1 MLQSHYRILRPG
13 LMIFQKSIKKFLT
26 ALVLSLLLVPFSR
39 YISPLTTIDGVQVYL
54 AYLPMGLLIAMVFIY
69 GRTAIIPLII
79 SSVVTFSFVLHLSFV
94 ALASFV
100 FCLIFPII
108 VCSIIAR
115 HYLGARWR
123 YALTDKGMGTRIFWL
138 GFVAPFSTKLLMY
151 LAGRYIQFPQAV
163 AAYFGDNSLMFMVVD
178 FQNLIAAS
186 LIFTFLFYYPLRM
199 VLNPNYARAFW
210 RRCVLR
216 DFIGPRRFYSFTWML
231 CLITLL
237 AVLCSSWGML
247 QVSGYLVPAIFVLF
261 TLGIRH
267 FGPRLMGLLWA
278 ISVWLLLTYN
288 EGFLYGVNTEFALSF
303 ILSVFI
309 SFSVCMLYMTM
320 MFKKNEWMKRIYHS
334 QALTDPLTQL
344 PNLRALEHHVQCY
357 PEGTLCCLRMSNLE
371 FLSRHYGMMMRIHCK
386 RMVTSQITPF
396 LHEGEQVFQLPG
408 SELLIFLRGQ
418 HTDARLEYI
427 VDLLNSK
434 KITWHNT
441 MLEIEYGASYS
452 VIDNSL
458 EELHRTLGQLSFL
471 SDQASESLRVL
482 SLNTRVEYVSDKT
495 TERVLLLQKI
505 KHALN
510 EEEPVTLY
518 AQPVVN
524 KMGHGYHEI
533 LSRIT
538 FDDELITPDK
548 FIPVI
553 AEFNLSTRFD
563 MLVVKKLVNYLYL
576 HPEKDEQSRFS
587 VNLMPLTL
595 MQKDIAQNIISLF
608 TQFQVPTSS
617 VIIEV
622 TEEQAFS
629 ESETSMQNITLLRD
643 YGFKIAI
650 DDFGTGYANYERLKR
665 LQADI
670 IKIDGCF
677 IKDITSDSLDP
688 LIVKSICDMAK
699 AKQLIV
705 VAEFVETEEQRR
717 LLCELGVQFLQGYL
731 IGKPEPLALVN
742 TLR

>member
-1 MLQSHYRILRPG
+1 MLNTQSG
-13 LMIFQKSIKKFLT
+13 LMIFQKFIRKSVT
-26 ALVLSLLLVPFSR
+26 ALVLCLLFVPFSR
-39 YISPLTTIDGVQVYL
+39 YISPQTTIDGTLTYL
-54 AYLPMGLLIAMVFIY
+54 AYLPVSLMIAMVFIY
-69 GRTAIIPLII
+69 GRTAIIPLIVA
-79 SSVVTFSFVLHLSFV
+79 SFVTFSWCLHLSWV
-94 ALASFV
+94 ALAAFI

-108 VCSIIAR
+108 ICSMIAR
-115 HYLGARWR
+115 YYLGIRWR
-123 YALTDKGMGTRIFWL
+123 HALTDKGMGVRIFWL
-138 GFVAPFSTKLLMY
+138 GFVAPFSIKLLMY
-151 LAGRYIQFPQAV
+151 FAGHYIHFPDDV
-163 AAYFGDNSLMFMVVD
+163 SVYFGHDSLMFMVVD

-186 LIFTFLFYYPLRM
+186 LIFTFLFYYPLRII
-199 VLNPNYARAFW
+199 LNPNYARAFW
-210 RRCVLR
+210 RRCVVR
-216 DFIGPRRFYSFTWML
+216 DFVGPRRFYSFSWL
-231 CLITLL
+231 FCLVALL
-237 AVLCSSWGML
+237 FALCSSSGML
-247 QVSGYLVPAIFVLF
+247 QVSGYLVPVIFVLF
-261 TLGIRH
+261 TLGTRH
-267 FGPRLMGLLWA
+267 FGPRLIGLLWA
-278 ISVWLLLTYN
+278 LSAWLLLTYN
-288 EGFLYGVNTEFALSF
+288 DGFLYGVNTEFAISF

-309 SFSVCMLYMTM
+309 SFSVCMLYITM
-320 MFKKNEWMKRIYHS
+320 LFKKNEWMKRIYYS

-344 PNLRALEHHVQCY
+344 PNLRALEHHVQSF

-386 RMVTSQITPF
+386 RIVTGQITPF
-396 LHEGEQVFQLPG
+396 LHDGEQVFQLPG

-418 HTDARLEYI
+418 HTDERLRHI
-427 VDLLNSK
+427 VELLNSK
-434 KITWHNT
+434 AIKWHNT
-441 MLEIEYGASYS
+441 LLEIEYGASYS
-452 VIDNSL
+452 VIDNNL
-458 EELHRTLGQLSFL
+458 DELHHTLGQLSYL
-471 SDQASESLRVL
+471 SDQASASMRVL

-505 KHALN
+505 KRALN
-510 EEEPVTLY
+510 EEDPITLY
-518 AQPVVN
+518 AQPIVN
-524 KMGHGYHEI
+524 AAGSGYHEI
-533 LSRIT
+533 LSRIILNG
-538 FDDELITPDK
+538 ELITPDK

-563 MLVVKKLVNYLYL
+563 MLVMKKLVNFLSI
-576 HPEKDEQSRFS
+576 HPDNASQQPRFS

-595 MQKDIAQNIISLF
+595 MQKDIAQNIVSMF
-608 TQFQVPTSS
+608 TQYQVPTSS

-629 ESETSMQNITLLRD
+629 NSENSMQNIMLLRD
-643 YGFKIAI
+643 NGFKIAI

-688 LIVKSICDMAK
+688 LIVKSICDMAR

-731 IGKPEPLALVN
+731 IGKPEPLALVH

>member
-1 MLQSHYRILRPG
+1 
-13 LMIFQKSIKKFLT
+13 MIFQKSLKKFVT

-79 SSVVTFSFVLHLSFV
+79 SSVVTFSCVLHLSFV

-151 LAGRYIQFPQAV
+151 LAGHYIQFPEAV

-199 VLNPNYARAFW
+199 ILNPNYVRAFW
-210 RRCVLR
+210 RRCVMR
-216 DFIGPRRFYSFTWML
+216 DFVGPRRFYSFTWML

-237 AVLCSSWGML
+237 VVLCSSWGML

-288 EGFLYGVNTEFALSF
+288 DGFLYGVNTEFALSF

-386 RMVTSQITPF
+386 RMVTSEITPF
-396 LHEGEQVFQLPG
+396 LREGEQVFQLPG
-408 SELLIFLRGQ
+408 SELLVFLRGQ

-458 EELHRTLGQLSFL
+458 EELHHTLGQLSFL
-471 SDQASESLRVL
+471 SEQASESLRVL

-505 KHALN
+505 KRALN

-518 AQPVVN
+518 AQPIVN

-533 LSRIT
+533 LCRIT

-576 HPEKDEQSRFS
+576 HPEKGGQSRFS

-608 TQFQVPTSS
+608 TQFQVPACN

-629 ESETSMQNITLLRD
+629 DSENSMQNITLLRD

-665 LQADI
+665 LHADI

-677 IKDITSDSLDP
+677 IKDITTDSLDP
-688 LIVKSICDMAK
+688 LIVKSICDMAR

-731 IGKPEPLALVN
+731 IGKPEPLALVH

>member
-1 MLQSHYRILRPG
+1 
-13 LMIFQKSIKKFLT
+13 MIFQKSIKKFVT

-69 GRTAIIPLII
+69 GRNAIIPLII
-79 SSVVTFSFVLHLSFV
+79 SSAVTFSCVLHLSFV
-94 ALASFV
+94 ALVSFV

-151 LAGRYIQFPQAV
+151 LAGRYIQFPEAV

-199 VLNPNYARAFW
+199 ILNPNYVRAFW
-210 RRCVLR
+210 RRCVMR
-216 DFIGPRRFYSFTWML
+216 DFIGPRRFYSLTWML

-237 AVLCSSWGML
+237 VVLCSSWGML

-288 EGFLYGVNTEFALSF
+288 DGFLYGVNTEFALSF

-334 QALTDPLTQL
+334 QSLTDPLTQL

-418 HTDARLEYI
+418 HTDARLEHI

-434 KITWHNT
+434 KTTWHNT

-458 EELHRTLGQLSFL
+458 EELHHTLGQLSFL
-471 SDQASESLRVL
+471 SEQASESLRVL

-505 KHALN
+505 KRALN

-518 AQPVVN
+518 AQPIVN

-576 HPEKDEQSRFS
+576 HPEKGEQSRFS

-608 TQFQVPTSS
+608 TQFQVPASS

-629 ESETSMQNITLLRD
+629 DSETSMHNITLLRD

-665 LQADI
+665 LHADI

-677 IKDITSDSLDP
+677 IKDITTDSLDP
-688 LIVKSICDMAK
+688 LIVKSICDMAR

-717 LLCELGVQFLQGYL
+717 LLCELGVHFLQGYL
-731 IGKPEPLALVN
+731 IGKPEPLALVH